1 MCTYICTPMTAN
13 FTSIEAEQT
22 FNPAVTEIF
31 SSNGS
36 WRGFKIKRFI
46 RPSMYIPERT
56 VSNHTLQFNFGAP
69 LSLSWKSKG
78 QWISSVFETGNL
90 VELLSQG
97 EKEELQ
103 WDGDYNALEIEFEP
117 TFIDKLLEKQN
128 FRFREEHNVCDPLLK
143 DIVVKL
149 YEGAQ
154 AGLIEKLYA
163 ESLGVACAIHLG
175 TAYATGNKKIFAP
188 KGKLSSNQV
197 KTVIDLVRSC
207 IHGMI
212 SLEDLASSIHLSV
225 FHFSRLFKNT
235 VGVSPYQYV
244 LRLKI
249 EYAQNLIKRKQSIG
263 DIAYSLGFTDS
274 AHFCNAFKKFTDLSP
289 FQFNVA

>member
-1 MCTYICTPMTAN
+1 MTGN

-97 EKEELQ
+97 ETEELQ

-274 AHFCNAFKKFTDLSP
+274 AHFCNAFKKFTGLSP
-289 FQFNVA
+289 LQFNLAS

>member
-1 MCTYICTPMTAN
+1 MTAN
-13 FTSIEAEQT
+13 LTSIEAEQT
-22 FNPAVTEIF
+22 FNPVVTEIF

-36 WRGFKIKRFI
+36 WKGFKIKRFI

-56 VSNHTLQFNFGAP
+56 LSNHTLQFNFGAP
-69 LSLSWKSKG
+69 LSLSWRSKG
-78 QWISSVFETGNL
+78 KWTSSVFDTGNL

-117 TFIDKLLEKQN
+117 TFIDSLLEKQN
-128 FRFREEHNVCDPLLK
+128 FRFREEHNVYDPLLK

-154 AGLIEKLYA
+154 VGQIEKLYG

-175 TAYATGNKKIFAP
+175 TAYSLGNKKIFAP
-188 KGKLSSNQV
+188 KGKLSSHQV
-197 KTVIDLVRSC
+197 KTVIDLVHSR

-212 SLEDLASSIHLSV
+212 TLEDLASSIHLSV

-274 AHFCNAFKKFTDLSP
+274 AHFCNAFKKFTGLSP
-289 FQFNVA
+289 LQFNLAS

>member
-1 MCTYICTPMTAN
+1 MTAN
-13 FTSIEAEQT
+13 FTSIEADQA
-22 FNPAVTEIF
+22 FNPMVTEIF

-36 WRGFKIKRFI
+36 WKGFKIKRFI
-46 RPSMYIPERT
+46 RPSMYVPERT
-56 VSNHTLQFNFGAP
+56 LSNHTLQFNFGTP
-69 LSLSWKSKG
+69 LSLSWRSKG
-78 QWISSVFETGNL
+78 KWTSGVFDTGNL

-117 TFIDKLLEKQN
+117 TFIDTLLEKQN

-149 YEGAQ
+149 YEGAHV
-154 AGLIEKLYA
+154 GLIEKLYA

-175 TAYATGNKKIFAP
+175 TVYSLANKKIFAP
-188 KGKLSSNQV
+188 KGKLSSHQL
-197 KTVIDLVRSC
+197 KTVIDLVHSC

-212 SLEDLASSIHLSV
+212 TLEDLAASIHLSV

-249 EYAQNLIKRKQSIG
+249 EYAQNLIKRKLSIG

-274 AHFCNAFKKFTDLSP
+274 AHFCNAFKKFTGLSP
-289 FQFNVA
+289 LQFNMAS

>member
-1 MCTYICTPMTAN
+1 M
-13 FTSIEAEQT
+13 
-22 FNPAVTEIF
+22 VTEIF

-36 WRGFKIKRFI
+36 WKGFRVKRFI
-46 RPSMYIPERT
+46 RPSTYVPERT
-56 VSNHTLQFNFGAP
+56 LSNHTLQFNFGTP
-69 LSLSWKSKG
+69 LSLSWRSKG
-78 QWISSVFETGNL
+78 KWTASVFDTGNL

-103 WDGDYNALEIEFEP
+103 WEGDYNALEIEFDP
-117 TFIDKLLEKQN
+117 TFIDTLLEKQN
-128 FRFREEHNVCDPLLK
+128 FKFREEHNVCDPLLK

-149 YEGAQ
+149 YEGAHV
-154 AGLIEKLYA
+154 GMIEKLYA

-175 TAYATGNKKIFAP
+175 TAYALGNKKIFAP
-188 KGKLSSNQV
+188 KGKLSSHQL
-197 KTVIDLVRSC
+197 KTIIDLVHSC
-207 IHGMI
+207 IHGTI
-212 SLEDLASSIHLSV
+212 TLEDLAASIHLSV

-274 AHFCNAFKKFTDLSP
+274 AHFCNAFKKFTGLSP
-289 FQFNVA
+289 LQFNMAS

>member
-1 MCTYICTPMTAN
+1 MTAN
-13 FTSIEAEQT
+13 LTSIEAEQT
-22 FNPAVTEIF
+22 FNPVVTEIF
-31 SSNGS
+31 SSSGS
-36 WRGFKIKRFI
+36 WKGFKIKRFI

-56 VSNHTLQFNFGAP
+56 LPNHTLQFNFGAP
-69 LSLSWKSKG
+69 LSLSWRSKG
-78 QWISSVFETGNL
+78 KWTSSVFDTGN
-90 VELLSQG
+90 VVALLSQG

-103 WDGDYNALEIEFEP
+103 WEGDYNALEIEFEP
-117 TFIDKLLEKQN
+117 TFIDALLEKQN
-128 FRFREEHNVCDPLLK
+128 FRFREEHNVYDPLLK

-154 AGLIEKLYA
+154 VGQIEKLYA

-175 TAYATGNKKIFAP
+175 TAYSLGNKKIFAP
-188 KGKLSSNQV
+188 KGKLSSYQV
-197 KTVIDLVRSC
+197 KTVIDLVHSC

-212 SLEDLASSIHLSV
+212 TLADLASSIHLSV

-249 EYAQNLIKRKQSIG
+249 EYAQTLIKRKQSIG

-274 AHFCNAFKKFTDLSP
+274 AHFCNAFKKFTGLSP
-289 FQFNVA
+289 LQFNLAS

>member
-1 MCTYICTPMTAN
+1 MTAN

-22 FNPAVTEIF
+22 FNPKVTEIF

-36 WRGFKIKRFI
+36 WKGFKVKRFI
-46 RPSMYIPERT
+46 RPSMYVPERT
-56 VSNHTLQFNFGAP
+56 LSNHTLQFNFGTP
-69 LSLSWKSKG
+69 LSLSWRSKG
-78 QWISSVFETGNL
+78 RWTASVFDTGNL

-103 WDGDYNALEIEFEP
+103 WEGDYNALEIEFEP
-117 TFIDKLLEKQN
+117 TFIDTLLEKQN

-143 DIVVKL
+143 EIVVKL
-149 YEGAQ
+149 YEGAHV
-154 AGLIEKLYA
+154 GMIEKLYA

-175 TAYATGNKKIFAP
+175 SAYGLGTKKIFAP
-188 KGKLSSNQV
+188 KGKLSSYQL
-197 KTVIDLVRSC
+197 KTIIDLVHSC
-207 IHGMI
+207 IHGVI
-212 SLEDLASSIHLSV
+212 TLEGLADSIHLSV

-249 EYAQNLIKRKQSIG
+249 EYAQNLIKRKHSIG

-274 AHFCNAFKKFTDLSP
+274 AHFCNAFKKFTGLSP
-289 FQFNVA
+289 LQFNMAS